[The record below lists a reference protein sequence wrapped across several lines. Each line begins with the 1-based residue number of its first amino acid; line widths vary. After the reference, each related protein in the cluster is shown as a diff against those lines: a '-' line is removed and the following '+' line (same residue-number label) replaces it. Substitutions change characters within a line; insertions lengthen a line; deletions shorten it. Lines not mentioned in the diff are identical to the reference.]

1 MMMRVIRAE
10 WLRLRQPLLLGGTM
24 AGVAGFSVLMTAVT
38 FALIT
43 RNGTTRG
50 FNNRLLGVD
59 DFAGP
64 DGFALLIQRLVMIL
78 GLVAASVAAGQIGA
92 DYSGGVLRS
101 LAVREPH
108 RLRLFAGKVLALC
121 SFALL
126 VVMSACL
133 GVLGTAL
140 LIAPNQGVSTAAWFS
155 EVGVRSALSAVANLM
170 LACCGFAALGAAL
183 GIILRSAIV
192 AIALAA
198 AYGLVEGVIGAFAGG
213 ITRWLPGQALSA
225 LAQGGTPIMTYAEAA
240 LTVMLTLL
248 GTLVLTATLLQ
259 RRDITE

>member
-1 MMMRVIRAE
+1 MIRVFRAE
-10 WLRLRQPLLLGGTM
+10 WLRLRQPLLLGGTT
-24 AGVAGFSVLMTAVT
+24 AGVAGFGVLITAVT
-38 FALIT
+38 FALIA

-50 FNNRLLGVD
+50 FNNRLLGAD
-59 DFAGP
+59 DLAGP
-64 DGFALLIQRLVMIL
+64 DGFALLVQRAVMIL

-92 DYSGGVLRS
+92 DYGSGVLRS
-101 LAVREPH
+101 LSVREPN
-108 RLRLFAGKVLALC
+108 RLRLFAGKLIALC
-121 SFALL
+121 SFTLL
-126 VVMSACL
+126 VVTSACL

-140 LIAPNQGVSTAAWFS
+140 LVAPSQGVSTTTWFS
-155 EVGVRSALSAVANLM
+155 ELGIVSALTATGNLV

-183 GIILRSAIV
+183 GVILRSAIL

-225 LAQGGTPIMTYAEAA
+225 LAQGGTPVMTYGEAA
-240 LTVMLTLL
+240 LTVTLTVL
-248 GTLVLTATLLQ
+248 GTLDLTAMLLL